1 MSLPITKDQL
11 SSILSKNKDAD
22 SWYDPLSKILPKY
35 NINTILRVAAFIAQC
50 AHESGQFTV
59 VQENLNYSADGL
71 NRVFPKY
78 FVNAGRDA
86 NSYARQPEKIANIVY
101 ANRMGNGDTASGD
114 GWKHRGRGLIQLTG
128 KDNYTLFAKSVN
140 MTIDQAIAYLET
152 KEGAIESACWFWT
165 KNNLNALADA
175 QDMKSL
181 TKRINGGFNGL
192 EDRMHYYKK
201 ALGVIGG
208 TISESSSSSVLK
220 VGSKGS
226 DVVKL
231 QQALGLVA
239 DGDFGPATKEA
250 VMRFQLNNGLAAD
263 GVAGPATLS
272 KIYGKT

>member
-35 NINTILRVAAFIAQC
+35 DINTTLRVSAFIAQC
-50 AHESGQFTV
+50 AHESGQFMI

-71 NRVFPKY
+71 NKIFSKY
-78 FVNAGRDA
+78 FVKAGRDA
-86 NSYARQPEKIANIVY
+86 NAYARQPEKIANIVY

-128 KDNYTLFAKSVN
+128 KDNYTLFAKSIN

-165 KNNLNALADA
+165 KNNLNVLADT

-192 EDRMHYYKK
+192 EDRMAYYKK
-201 ALGVIGG
+201 ALSVIDG
-208 TISESSSSSVLK
+208 TIAESSSSVVLR
-220 VGSKGS
+220 VGSKGN
-226 DVVKL
+226 DVAKL

-263 GVAGPATLS
+263 GVAGPSTLS
-272 KIYGKT
+272 KIFK